1 MIPHSEPTGL
11 YLVETLKADSEGNP
25 IESTAVLHGTLNANL
40 VLNQGLMRMGTHS
53 DYLNVC
59 SVGSGTRTPTVS
71 DTGLQS
77 IIASSSDVSGS
88 SNGAQVY
95 APYYAWKRKTFTF
108 AAGDVVD
115 VVGELAI
122 GWGSNN
128 GEIYSRALAR
138 DSNGNPATITVL
150 ADEVLRVTYEH
161 RYYPILHDT
170 TGVVELVG
178 DIEGV
183 FNYTIRASMVS
194 TGTYWLAERAQ
205 NYGGGS
211 LGSVSASQP
220 ITAYN
225 GGIGR
230 INEQPTGNRLTV
242 PSMVGTTDGL
252 VARFSFGAAAGQMNL
267 DGGIRSLSFPMGNG
281 FYQIE
286 FTPAIPKNSS
296 NTLSLQFSHSWGGR

>member
-1 MIPHSEPTGL
+1 MIPHSEPTGF
-11 YLVETLKADSEGNP
+11 YLVETLKADSDGNP

-40 VLNQGLMRMGTHS
+40 VLNQGLIRMGTNS

-59 SVGSGTRTPTVS
+59 SVGSGTRTPTAS

-77 IIASSSDVSGS
+77 IMASSSAVSGS

-108 AAGDVVD
+108 EVGAVVGI
-115 VVGELAI
+115 VGELAI
-122 GWGSNN
+122 GWGSSD

-138 DSNGNPATITVL
+138 DGNGNPTAITVL

-194 TGTYWLAERAQ
+194 TSTYWVADRAQ
-205 NYGGGS
+205 DYGGGS
-211 LGSVSASQP
+211 TGSGTAPQS

-225 GGIGR
+225 GVIGR

-242 PSMVGTTDGL
+242 SSMIGTTDGL
-252 VARFSFGAAAGQMNL
+252 LARFSFGAAAGQMNL
-267 DGGIRSLSFPMGNG
+267 EGGIKSLSFPMGNG

-296 NTLSLQFSHSWGGR
+296 NALSLQFSHSWGGR

>member
-1 MIPHSEPTGL
+1 MIPHSEPKGF
-11 YLVETLKADSEGNP
+11 YLVETLKADSDGKP
-25 IESTAVLHGTLNANL
+25 IESTAVQHGTLSANI
-40 VLNQGLMRMGTHS
+40 VLNQGLVRMGEYT

-77 IIASSSDVSGS
+77 IMASSSAVSGS

-108 AAGDVVD
+108 EVGVV
-115 VVGELAI
+115 VGIVGELAI
-122 GWGSNN
+122 GWGSSD
-128 GEIYSRALAR
+128 GEIYSRALTR
-138 DSNGNPATITVL
+138 DGNGNSAAITVL

-194 TGTYWLAERAQ
+194 TGTYWVADRAQ
-205 NYGGGS
+205 NYGGGPS
-211 LGSVSASQP
+211 GASTGPQP

-225 GGIGR
+225 GVIGR

-242 PSMVGTTDGL
+242 SSMIGTTDGL
-252 VARFSFGAAAGQMNL
+252 LARFSFGAAAGQMNL
-267 DGGIRSLSFPMGNG
+267 EGGIKSLSFPMGNG

-296 NTLSLQFSHSWGGR
+296 NALSLQFSHSWGGR

>member
-1 MIPHSEPTGL
+1 MIPCSEPKGF
-11 YLVETLKADSEGNP
+11 YVVETLKADSDGNP

-40 VLNQGLMRMGTHS
+40 VLNQGLIRMGTNS

-59 SVGSGTRTPTVS
+59 SVGSGTRTPTAS

-77 IIASSSDVSGS
+77 IMASSSAASGS

-108 AAGDVVD
+108 EVGEVVGI
-115 VVGELAI
+115 VGELAI
-122 GWGSNN
+122 GWGSSD
-128 GEIYSRALAR
+128 GEIYSRALVR
-138 DSNGNPATITVL
+138 DGNGNPAAITVL
-150 ADEVLRVTYEH
+150 ADEALRVTYEH
-161 RYYPILHDT
+161 RYYPILQDT

-194 TGTYWLAERAQ
+194 TGTYWVADRAQ

-211 LGSVSASQP
+211 SGAGTASQP
-220 ITAYN
+220 VTAYN
-225 GGIGR
+225 GVIGR

-242 PSMVGTTDGL
+242 SSMIGTTDGL
-252 VARFSFGAAAGQMNL
+252 LARFSFGAAAGQMNL
-267 DGGIRSLSFPMGNG
+267 AGGIKSLSFPMGNG

-286 FTPAIPKNSS
+286 FTPAIPKDAT